1 VTEAYRKN
9 VLPNGIRV
17 ITERMPHVRSVA
29 VGVWV
34 ETGSRHEPE
43 GRGGMSHL
51 IEHLVFKGTAT
62 RTAEAIARTMD
73 SVGGQMD
80 AFTTKE
86 HTCFYVQVL
95 DDHLPLAVDLLTD
108 ILLRSLFDADELERE
123 KSVVMQEIKMVED
136 TPDDLIHDLF
146 AAQVWQ
152 GHPLGRPI
160 LGTREAVTGFG
171 REQIVTHFGE
181 HYVAPK
187 IIIAVAGNVA
197 HDRVVELFSAGFDGF
212 GRPVVDRSDEAPH
225 MRPGVNIVHKALE
238 QVHLVMGFPGLAHA
252 APERYAL
259 FLLNDVI
266 GGSMSSRLF
275 QEIRERQGLAYSI
288 HSGVQAF
295 RDTGSVYVYAATDP
309 ANVSKVLKSTL
320 KELRELKK
328 HGISVDELGRAKNHL
343 KGSLMLSLES
353 TSSRMNR
360 LAKHEMHFGSFLTMN
375 DMLEAIDQVRHE
387 EVQALVGE
395 VLDEE
400 QLALTTYGPLDRRN
414 LPRDLL
420 GGGLRPPSDG
430 RTSEGG
436 PVHLPTHRGPS
447 ARSAASPS

>member
-1 VTEAYRKN
+1 MTEEYRKS

-43 GRGGMSHL
+43 NRGGVSHL
-51 IEHLVFKGTAT
+51 IEHLVFKGTAS

-108 ILLRSLFDADELERE
+108 ILLHPLFDAEELERE
-123 KSVVMQEIKMVED
+123 KSVVLQEIKMVED

-146 AAQVWQ
+146 SAHIWQ
-152 GHPLGRPI
+152 DHPLGRPI
-160 LGTREAVTGFG
+160 LGTREAVNAYRRDTIFDHF
-171 REQIVTHFGE
+171 VTH
-181 HYVAPK
+181 YVPEGIVISA
-187 IIIAVAGNVA
+187 AGNVT
-197 HDRVVELFSAGFDGF
+197 HDQAVELFGRGFNGF
-212 GRPVVDRSDEAPH
+212 GRPPVSRTDGPPVMRAGVDIA
-225 MRPGVNIVHKALE
+225 HKELE
-238 QVHLVMGFPGLAHA
+238 QVHLVLGFPGLRHG

-275 QEIRERQGLAYSI
+275 QEIRERQGLVYSI

-295 RDTGSVYVYAATDP
+295 RDTGVLYVYAGTDA
-309 ANVSKVLKSTL
+309 ANFSKVLKSTL
-320 KELRELKK
+320 KELRDLKK
-328 HGISVDELGRAKNHL
+328 HGVTAEELGRAKDHL

-360 LAKHEMHFGSFLTMN
+360 LAKHEMHFGSFFTL
-375 DMLEAIDQVRHE
+375 DAMLAAIDGVRHE
-387 EVQALVGE
+387 EVQALISQL
-395 VLDEE
+395 LDEE
-400 QLALTTYGPLDRRN
+400 RLALTIYGPLDRRN
-414 LPRDLL
+414 LPRELL
-420 GGGLRPPSDG
+420 
-430 RTSEGG
+430 
-436 PVHLPTHRGPS
+436 HH
-447 ARSAASPS
+447 

>member
-1 VTEAYRKN
+1 VTPCEVSGGRGAAGDERRETSGEMIEGRRKS
-9 VLPNGIRV
+9 VLANGIRV
-17 ITERMPHVRSVA
+17 LTEQMPHVRSVA

-34 ETGSRHEPE
+34 ETGSRHEP
-43 GRGGMSHL
+43 GDRGGMSHL
-51 IEHLVFKGTAT
+51 IEHLVFKGTT
-62 RTAEAIARTMD
+62 NRTAEAIARAMD

-95 DDHLPLAVDLLTD
+95 DEHLPMAVDLLTD
-108 ILLRSLFDADELERE
+108 ILLDSRFDAEEIERE

-146 AAQVWQ
+146 AAHVWRD
-152 GHPLGRPI
+152 HPLGRPI
-160 LGTREAVTGFG
+160 LGTREGVTGYE
-171 REQIVTHFGE
+171 RQQVVTYFGE
-181 HYVAPK
+181 HYVPPR
-187 IIIAVAGNVA
+187 IIISVAGNA
-197 HDRVVELFSAGFDGF
+197 THERVVELFGPRFERFD
-212 GRPVVDRSDEAPH
+212 RPGVERSEEPPLT
-225 MRPGVNIVHKALE
+225 RPGVNIVPKTLE
-238 QVHLVMGFPGLAHA
+238 QVHLVMGFPGLPHA

-275 QEIRERQGLAYSI
+275 QEIRERLGLAYSI

-295 RDTGSVYVYAATDP
+295 RDTGSVYIYAATDP
-309 ANVSKVLKSTL
+309 ASFGKLLKSVL
-320 KELRELKK
+320 AELRRIKK
-328 HGISVDELGRAKNHL
+328 DGITADELGRAKNHL

-360 LAKHEMHFGSFLTMN
+360 LAKHEMHFGSFLTMT
-375 DMLEAIDQVRHE
+375 DMLEAIEKVRHE
-387 EVQALVGE
+387 EVHALLDD

-400 QLALTTYGPLDRRN
+400 RLALTTYGPLTRRN

-420 GGGLRPPSDG
+420 GTAAGHPRP
-430 RTSEGG
+430 
-436 PVHLPTHRGPS
+436 
-447 ARSAASPS
+447 